1 MVAVPVGDGVALAEM
16 VNTPDTFELFVV
28 VHTTL
33 GSTVAAEAGLLVA
46 SVDVATTPT
55 SRQKDARTLFS
66 FTRLRLNP
74 KWPRVF
80 HQIGQAVL
88 TENGLF

>member
-16 VNTPDTFELFVV
+16 VNTPDTFELSVV
-28 VHTTL
+28 VHTTV
-33 GSTVAAEAGLLVA
+33 GSSVAADTGLLTT

-55 SRQKDARTLFS
+55 SRQKDTRTLFS

-74 KWPRVF
+74 K
-80 HQIGQAVL
+80 
-88 TENGLF
+88 